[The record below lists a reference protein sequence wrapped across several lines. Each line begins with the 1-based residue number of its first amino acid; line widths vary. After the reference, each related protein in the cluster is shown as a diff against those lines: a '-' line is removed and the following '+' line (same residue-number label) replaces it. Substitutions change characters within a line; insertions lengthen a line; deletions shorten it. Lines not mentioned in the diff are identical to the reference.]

1 MPGYFHQYARSV
13 FINISFSTKERRTLL
28 VTKFS
33 ENNVCKEALDTQK
46 VFKSSPSSACDMY
59 LNMSE
64 EWIIGLKTGTMVLL
78 LPQDDREMFVGEN
91 NDSLL

>member
-1 MPGYFHQYARSV
+1 MPGYFHQYERSV
-13 FINISFSTKERRTLL
+13 FINISFNTKERRT
-28 VTKFS
+28 KSF
-33 ENNVCKEALDTQK
+33 ENIVCKKELDTQK
-46 VFKSSPSSACDMY
+46 VFRSSPRSAYDMY

-78 LPQDDREMFVGEN
+78 LPQDDRVMFVGEN